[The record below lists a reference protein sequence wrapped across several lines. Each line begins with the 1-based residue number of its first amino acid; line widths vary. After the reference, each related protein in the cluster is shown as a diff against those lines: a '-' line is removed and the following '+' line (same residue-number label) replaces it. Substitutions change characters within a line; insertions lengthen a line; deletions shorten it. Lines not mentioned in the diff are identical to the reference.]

1 MVERSRTYWV
11 DFHSSIP
18 GRKNISEATDK
29 AARRSISLPNLAA
42 STVDTFQSHFQHPA
56 SVVVAAPGR
65 VNLIGEHI
73 DYNDG
78 FVLPFAIERYVCI
91 AAHPR
96 DSSSAHACT
105 LHSANLNES
114 VTIPLNETL
123 EPGIRDWS
131 MYPRGVL
138 VAFQERDIAIPPFNA
153 VIQSNVPMGSGL
165 SSSAALEVAMAT
177 LLESLTGTD
186 LDPTYKALLCQQAEH
201 RFAGVPCG
209 IMDQFSS
216 VFGMPDELM
225 FIDCVSQ
232 EVESIPF
239 DREDFTVLITHS
251 NAQHKLVDGQYAER
265 RSECASALTK
275 LKQSTWRDLSTADLD
290 SGRSALSDTEYRR
303 ARHVVSEIERTRQ
316 AADLLRQG
324 RWEDMGPLLYASHD
338 SLRNDYEVSCD
349 ELDVLIELT
358 KEIGASGGVLGA
370 KMTGAGFGGCIVTLA
385 HKEKVDA
392 IAQSIHTEYEAR
404 TGIKPFSFTSRP
416 ARGAHRIE
424 G

>member
-1 MVERSRTYWV
+1 MVERSRTYSV
-11 DFHSSIP
+11 DFHSSIL
-18 GRKNISEATDK
+18 GRKIISEATDE
-29 AARRSISLPNLAA
+29 AAHRSISLPNLAA
-42 STVDTFQSHFQHPA
+42 STIDTFQTRFRHPA
-56 SVVVAAPGR
+56 SVVAAAPGR

-96 DSSSAHACT
+96 DPSSAHACT

-138 VAFQERDIAIPPFNA
+138 AAFQERDIAVPPFDA
-153 VIQSNVPMGSGL
+153 VIQSTIPMGSGL

-177 LLESLTGTD
+177 LLESLTRTD
-186 LDPTYKALLCQQAEH
+186 LDPTDKALLCQQAEH
-201 RFAGVPCG
+201 CFAGVPCG

-216 VFGMPDELM
+216 IFGKPDELM
-225 FIDCVSQ
+225 LIDCVSQ
-232 EVESIPF
+232 QIDTIPF
-239 DREDFTVLITHS
+239 DSDHLAILITNS
-251 NAQHKLVDGQYAER
+251 NTHHELADGQYEER
-265 RSECASALTK
+265 RTQCASVLLK
-275 LKQSTWRDLSTADLD
+275 LQRSTWRDLTMEHLE
-290 SGRSALSDTEYRR
+290 SGRSALSDTEFRR
-303 ARHVVSEIERTRQ
+303 ARHVIGEIARTRQ

-324 RWEDMGPLLYASHD
+324 RWDDVGPLLYASHD

-349 ELDVLIELT
+349 ELDVLIDLA
-358 KEIGASGGVLGA
+358 KNIGTSGGVLGS

-385 HKEKVDA
+385 QKEKADA
-392 IAQSIHTEYEAR
+392 IAQSIHTEYQAR

-416 ARGAHRIE
+416 ARGAHVIPR
-424 G
+424 